1 MPTCRHSY
9 SPKQINTQNIIT
21 MNIKLIVILSFLI
34 LPLTVSAQT
43 SVTFSYDYSG
53 NRITRQLYI
62 GAKSRSR
69 ASEVTAVE
77 SLSGKKVSI
86 HPILA
91 ESKVRVEILGL
102 TDADIC
108 ILRVYNLSGKL
119 LKEQNA
125 ENSTILDLSSY
136 KKDCY
141 ILSVELNKEKK
152 TWKIIKD

>member
-1 MPTCRHSY
+1 
-9 SPKQINTQNIIT
+9 
-21 MNIKLIVILSFLI
+21 MNIKLIVILSFLL

-62 GAKSRSR
+62 GVKSRNR
-69 ASEVTAVE
+69 ESEVTAVE
-77 SLSGKKVSI
+77 SLSGKKISI
-86 HPILA
+86 HPIPA

-108 ILRVYNLSGKL
+108 IIRIYNLSGKL

-125 ENSTILDLSSY
+125 EDSTILDLSSY

-141 ILSVELNKEKK
+141 ILSIELNKEKK

>member
-1 MPTCRHSY
+1 MKR
-9 SPKQINTQNIIT
+9 
-21 MNIKLIVILSFLI
+21 KLITLMLFVLLSFAA
-34 LPLTVSAQT
+34 SAQT

-62 GAKSRSR
+62 GSNSRNR
-69 ASEVTAVE
+69 APQATAVE

-86 HPILA
+86 RPIPA
-91 ESKVRVEILGL
+91 ESKVWVEITGL

-108 ILRVYNLSGKL
+108 ILRIYNLSGKL

-125 ENSTILDLSSY
+125 EKSTTLDLSSY
-136 KKDCY
+136 KQGVY
-141 ILSVELNKEKK
+141 ILSIELNKEKK